1 MRTSTGHRKHSMSK
15 ILIVYG
21 SSTGNTES
29 IAEAIA
35 KILENKGHEVTV
47 RNAAEVSADGLA
59 RGYDAVLFGSSVWG
73 IDEVEFQDDFAPL
86 VDEFG
91 SMGLSGCKVAAFA
104 SGDSSYENYCAAVDV
119 LEAKAKEAGATVIAE
134 GLRVEGDASAAP
146 EDIKA
151 FAEEVSD
158 HM

>member
-1 MRTSTGHRKHSMSK
+1 MSK

-35 KILENKGHEVTV
+35 KILGDKGHEVPI
-47 RNAAEVSADGLA
+47 RNAAVVSAEGLA
-59 RGYDAVLFGSSVWG
+59 QGYDAVLFGSSVWG
-73 IDEVEFQDDFAPL
+73 IDEVVFQDDFAPL

-91 SMGLSGCKVAAFA
+91 SMGLSGGKVAAFA
-104 SGDSSYENYCAAVDV
+104 SGDSSYENFCGAVDV
-119 LEAKAKEAGATVIAE
+119 LESKAKEVGATLIAE

-151 FAEEVSD
+151 FAEEVAA
-158 HM
+158 HV

>member
-1 MRTSTGHRKHSMSK
+1 MSK

-35 KILENKGHEVTV
+35 KFLEDKGHEVAL
-47 RNAAEVSADGLA
+47 RNAAEVSAEGLA
-59 RGYDAVLFGSSVWG
+59 EGYDAVLFGSSVWG

-86 VDEFG
+86 VEEFD
-91 SMGLSGCKVAAFA
+91 SMGLSGRKVAAFA
-104 SGDSSYENYCAAVDV
+104 SGDSTYENFCGAVDV
-119 LEAKAKEAGATVIAE
+119 LEAKAKEAGATIIAE

-151 FAEEVSD
+151 FAEEVAE
-158 HM
+158 HV

>member
-1 MRTSTGHRKHSMSK
+1 MSK

-35 KILENKGHEVTV
+35 KILGDKGHEVTI
-47 RNAAEVSADGLA
+47 RNAAEVSAE
-59 RGYDAVLFGSSVWG
+59 GYDAVLFGSSVWG

-91 SMGLSGCKVAAFA
+91 SMGLSGGKVAAFA
-104 SGDSSYENYCAAVDV
+104 SGDSSYENFCGAVDV
-119 LEAKAKEAGATVIAE
+119 LESKAKEVGATLIAE

-151 FAEEVSD
+151 FAEEVAA
-158 HM
+158 HV